1 MDLHTG
7 KREACIRDSSTRHF
21 KHFLLR
27 WGGLLLTSP
36 LGTAFSLKM
45 LCEGNCR
52 LFLGNRLIILFDL
65 VSFLFVSSVIDSG
78 EVIYCLNNYP
88 CVFLITK

>member
-7 KREACIRDSSTRHF
+7 KREACIRDSSTRHV

-45 LCEGNCR
+45 LCVGNCR
-52 LFLGNRLIILFDL
+52 LFLGNRFHTFGSVSVTFLLQVKELFK
-65 VSFLFVSSVIDSG
+65 VV
-78 EVIYCLNNYP
+78 E
-88 CVFLITK
+88 K